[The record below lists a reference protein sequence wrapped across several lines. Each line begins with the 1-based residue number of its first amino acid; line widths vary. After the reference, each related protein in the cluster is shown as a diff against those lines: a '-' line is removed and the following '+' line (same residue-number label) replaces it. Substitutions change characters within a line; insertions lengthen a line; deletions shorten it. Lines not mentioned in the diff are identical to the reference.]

1 MRFCSQHFTS
11 LSASCLERGLNWK
24 LSGLLRFFPFIFR
37 VDIKNS
43 VNVLWMSSSLSSHL
57 RYVAIEKLRTLQ
69 KWTFQSKNPHWPVC
83 HIHAHGHKS
92 TDEHHSRRKS
102 NYPFTTLP
110 SAPSYHPRLLT
121 LLFILFCNNTFVC
134 ILIMILWDRKDGYE
148 RLEMLIF
155 YGTHWK
161 LFGSIKSFSS
171 SDVKWN
177 L

>member
-83 HIHAHGHKS
+83 HTCTWTQINWWASFKKKIKLS
-92 TDEHHSRRKS
+92 IYDSPICTELSS
-102 NYPFTTLP
+102 
-110 SAPSYHPRLLT
+110 SPSYFIIYSLLQQH
-121 LLFILFCNNTFVC
+121 FCVYSDNDFVRYKGW
-134 ILIMILWDRKDGYE
+134 IWEVRDAYFLWNALKA
-148 RLEMLIF
+148 F
-155 YGTHWK
+155 W
-161 LFGSIKSFSS
+161 
-171 SDVKWN
+171 
-177 L
+177 